1 MRQNVI
7 SDKSKKFALRIIE
20 MSKFLTA
27 QKREFILS
35 KQVLRSGTSIGAN
48 IREALAAQTD
58 ADFLSKLYSSFK
70 EANETA
76 YWLELLHESDYL
88 DEKTYNSIYAD
99 CQEIIKILASITKTQ
114 KGKILQIKSQA

>member
-1 MRQNVI
+1 MAQSLI
-7 SDKSKKFALRIIE
+7 SDKSKNFALRIIA
-20 MSKFLTA
+20 MYKFLTE

-48 IREALAAQTD
+48 VREALAAQTD
-58 ADFLSKLYSSFK
+58 ADFLAKIYVSFK

-88 DEKTYNSIYAD
+88 DEKTYNSIYSD
-99 CQEIIKILASITKTQ
+99 CQEIIKMLASIAKTQ
-114 KGKILQIKSQA
+114 KMKIEQSKL

>member
-1 MRQNVI
+1 MAQSLI
-7 SDKSKKFALRIIE
+7 SDKSKAFALRIIE
-20 MSKFLTA
+20 MYKYLTV

-48 IREALAAQTD
+48 VREGLAAQTD
-58 ADFLSKLYSSFK
+58 ADFLSKLYISFK

-88 DEKTYNSIYAD
+88 EEKTFISIYAD

-114 KGKILQIKSQA
+114 KWKIEQSNS